1 MGKKK
6 LFDVP
11 KLFFTDKNCFFGDAP
26 RPGVGILLDEY
37 GMPVYPVIDWL
48 VGLRKLRPDPDDVS
62 TIKQQAT
69 EIRMFWEFLSREK
82 KDWLLV
88 NDDFLMLWRDR
99 MFRGIRITKAQKA
112 DARKR
117 SKNAVVKIANRTING
132 RISTVVQF
140 YLTCKARGLVDDKM
154 IGVDGKF
161 RINLEIKGSEGRQQW
176 VWIGNLPH
184 EDSASPNFINDEDVE
199 LLHDKIDELFTYQ
212 TSQRNRLYLDW
223 NRYVGLRGLEATSLK
238 IHMIPPLEDFQE
250 YIDQEKPFPMD
261 FSPKKQGVRTKG
273 GKDRPRPLDVDP
285 MLLKHTRD
293 YIDFVRPEI
302 VDRAKTKFGRLYKES
317 DALFLSTTG
326 DTLGQQMKTKSMQEA
341 LREAIKAAGV
351 KMKPH
356 DLRRLFSMSVVS
368 RLYIGKI
375 LRLKEKGHS
384 INTIIATIDDNTI
397 ITYASQQLGHKFS
410 SVTIKHYLDQTKLKL
425 LKMSD
430 EVRLEYLERHK
441 FSSLAAIKE
450 HETEEETEQQMKYKE
465 AESAGLIDA
474 LKEGNKDKVF
484 EILQQHVLK

>member
-1 MGKKK
+1 MFTVKFLGGAKKSFLTEK
-6 LFDVP
+6 IEIDKSNLAVGELLELLLNLKPENTPGLDIDNLLVAINGVDCSALNGRNSMIKENDV
-11 KLFFTDKNCFFGDAP
+11 
-26 RPGVGILLDEY
+26 VSII
-37 GMPVYPVIDWL
+37 PVIH
-48 VGLRKLRPDPDDVS
+48 GGSS
-62 TIKQQAT
+62 T
-69 EIRMFWEFLSREK
+69 
-82 KDWLLV
+82 
-88 NDDFLMLWRDR
+88 
-99 MFRGIRITKAQKA
+99 
-112 DARKR
+112 
-117 SKNAVVKIANRTING
+117 
-132 RISTVVQF
+132 
-140 YLTCKARGLVDDKM
+140 
-154 IGVDGKF
+154 